1 MKNCDSSSSSCVKG
15 GGSNGRQI
23 RGELVSL
30 KPTKMRVR
38 ESHAD
43 SCMHT
48 CSDPSVQE
56 LKLNFVSVLHN
67 RNFDE
72 NGVVN
77 HVDAEKPEAIF
88 GYITNLTCFIC
99 TFRGPASPL

>member
-1 MKNCDSSSSSCVKG
+1 
-15 GGSNGRQI
+15 
-23 RGELVSL
+23 
-30 KPTKMRVR
+30 MRVR

-88 GYITNLTCFIC
+88 GYITNLTLVLFAHL
-99 TFRGPASPL
+99 GDLPHLSN